1 MNTISIKGKFEV
13 ILGEKDVLEKKETLF
28 SKIKEVAG
36 VTELSDGMKSF
47 FNSQIIKKSFEAMDD
62 YKKSISER
70 VKGNVVA
77 TFADK
82 VYETIDLK
90 TDYLGEV
97 LQNGLKGHS
106 FSLLGKQSL
115 FSFQVENIP
124 TQTGPVTSQKMFVEL
139 DGNQCSLGI
148 LAYRDSVNN
157 YKDYDKLTQNLKEM
171 LEKKFSGKELS
182 NAMDTVFPYVQT
194 PESTSVMINTRNKS
208 YTENI
213 EPLLDESVQLISKK
227 VINMFDLNERNLLE
241 KMYDIKSELNE
252 SDVESLNSTAKLI
265 TTRVNKAK
273 DGLDKDVFDMVIKAC
288 EVYKIDIPFKEKDPT
303 KVNEKIAVLS
313 LLNSF
318 KVSSLND
325 VVAEVNSIIKNSS
338 GQTRSYLDVALEED
352 KIKKFLAGEKIKG
365 KNLNDTIKDLK
376 KDLNNPAIDEDN
388 KKKNQKEF
396 DLLIQV
402 RKLKEIFD
410 TCVEKTPSK
419 RKGNVGD

>member
-1 MNTISIKGKFEV
+1 
-13 ILGEKDVLEKKETLF
+13 
-28 SKIKEVAG
+28 
-36 VTELSDGMKSF
+36 
-47 FNSQIIKKSFEAMDD
+47 
-62 YKKSISER
+62 
-70 VKGNVVA
+70 
-77 TFADK
+77 
-82 VYETIDLK
+82 
-90 TDYLGEV
+90 
-97 LQNGLKGHS
+97 
-106 FSLLGKQSL
+106 
-115 FSFQVENIP
+115 
-124 TQTGPVTSQKMFVEL
+124 
-139 DGNQCSLGI
+139 
-148 LAYRDSVNN
+148 
-157 YKDYDKLTQNLKEM
+157 
-171 LEKKFSGKELS
+171 
-182 NAMDTVFPYVQT
+182 
-194 PESTSVMINTRNKS
+194 
-208 YTENI
+208 
-213 EPLLDESVQLISKK
+213 
-227 VINMFDLNERNLLE
+227 MFDLNERNLLE